1 MGLTSLPTVFEQ
13 DFRDISSAQQGF
25 LGTKAQT
32 IDGRIYRYALA
43 GGTTLAAG
51 LLNIAAADVDNHVN
65 ILVQAIASIGDMQVS
80 VTLGATAAT
89 ADQYKGGYLN
99 VNDNTGQGIN
109 YLIAGHAAHAGS
121 GTLVVKLAEPIK
133 VALATTTEV
142 TLVANPYSA
151 VIVNPGAIAHRELG
165 VNNVSITNAYYGWL
179 QTGGDCAVLSDG
191 VVAKGAEAIASDATA
206 GAVETR
212 VDATIVRSVGFATE
226 ASVTTEYSNFCLTL
240 DK

>member
-89 ADQYKGGYLN
+89 ADQYK
-99 VNDNTGQGIN
+99 
-109 YLIAGHAAHAGS
+109 
-121 GTLVVKLAEPIK
+121 
-133 VALATTTEV
+133 VAT
-142 TLVANPYSA
+142 
-151 VIVNPGAIAHRELG
+151 
-165 VNNVSITNAYYGWL
+165 
-179 QTGGDCAVLSDG
+179 
-191 VVAKGAEAIASDATA
+191 
-206 GAVETR
+206 
-212 VDATIVRSVGFATE
+212 
-226 ASVTTEYSNFCLTL
+226 
-240 DK
+240 

>member
-1 MGLTSLPTVFEQ
+1 
-13 DFRDISSAQQGF
+13 
-25 LGTKAQT
+25 
-32 IDGRIYRYALA
+32 
-43 GGTTLAAG
+43 
-51 LLNIAAADVDNHVN
+51 
-65 ILVQAIASIGDMQVS
+65 
-80 VTLGATAAT
+80 
-89 ADQYKGGYLN
+89 LN

-179 QTGGDCAVLSDG
+179 QSGGDCAVLSDG
-191 VVAKGAEAIASDATA
+191 AVTKGVECIASDATA
-206 GAVETR
+206 GAVEIR
-212 VDATIVRSVGFATE
+212 VDATVVPAVGFALET
-226 ASVTTEYSNFCLTL
+226 SVTTEYSQFCLTI